1 MRDDYSY
8 DYAIVRVVPKVD
20 REEFVNV
27 GVIVSCPARDFL
39 EARIELDEKRLAAL
53 DAIID
58 LESIRV
64 HLASIPA
71 ICAGGEPAGPIGH
84 LTPRQRFDWLI
95 APRSTIIQTSAAH
108 TGTCADPAAAL
119 EHLLDTM
126 VRATEVKVEEK

>member
-1 MRDDYSY
+1 MRDHYKY
-8 DYAIVRVVPKVD
+8 DYAIIRVVPKVE

-27 GVIVSCPARDFL
+27 GVIVSCPAHDFL
-39 EARIELDEKRLAAL
+39 EARIELDEQRLAAL
-53 DAIID
+53 DANVD
-58 LESIRV
+58 LESIRN

-71 ICAGGEPAGPIGH
+71 ICAGGDLAGPIGH

-126 VRATEVKVEEK
+126 VRSGS

>member
-1 MRDDYSY
+1 MRDHYSY

-27 GVIVSCPARDFL
+27 GVIVSCPARSFL

-53 DAIID
+53 DATID
-58 LESIRV
+58 LGSIRA

-71 ICAGGEPAGPIGH
+71 ICAGGEQAGPIGQ

-119 EHLLDTM
+119 EHLLETM
-126 VRATEVKVEEK
+126 VRAEVGIDEK